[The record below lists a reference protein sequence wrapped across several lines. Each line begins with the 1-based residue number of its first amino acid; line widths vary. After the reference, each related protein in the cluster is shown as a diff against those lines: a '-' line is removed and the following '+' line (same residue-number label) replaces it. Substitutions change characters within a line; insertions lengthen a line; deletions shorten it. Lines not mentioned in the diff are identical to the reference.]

1 MFDFIVFSKSTLAK
15 RVVMLTIMLL
25 PTLQAS
31 NFIKKEIPKQLFSC
45 ETSKIFKNTYFV
57 EHTRKTASVALLKIN
72 NEILGK
78 ITKALVVES
87 FYSAFADLLVS
98 WLMNLNMYLPPD
110 VFIVLFYRN

>member
-1 MFDFIVFSKSTLAK
+1 MFDFLVFSKSTLAK
-15 RVVMLTIMLL
+15 RVVMLTMLL

-31 NFIKKEIPKQLFSC
+31 NFIKKEIPKQVFSC

-57 EHTRKTASVALLKIN
+57 EHTRTTASVALLKIN

-87 FYSAFADLLVS
+87 FYSAFADLLVF

-110 VFIVLFYRN
+110 VFIVLFYWN